1 MNGWRTK
8 KIEKKEQKKL
18 NINISVQES
27 TILIKEIRNESK
39 EQKERTK
46 MNLKLERKRCWIIN
60 SNYFDLKQAT

>member
-46 MNLKLERKRCWIIN
+46 MNLKLERKRC
-60 SNYFDLKQAT
+60 